1 MWIDIKSVIMIEHNT
16 EVISASD
23 WVIDLGPKGGKHGG
37 EIIGQ
42 GTPKEIAQ
50 IKNSATGEILAKRNL
65 S

>member
-1 MWIDIKSVIMIEHNT
+1 MIEHNT